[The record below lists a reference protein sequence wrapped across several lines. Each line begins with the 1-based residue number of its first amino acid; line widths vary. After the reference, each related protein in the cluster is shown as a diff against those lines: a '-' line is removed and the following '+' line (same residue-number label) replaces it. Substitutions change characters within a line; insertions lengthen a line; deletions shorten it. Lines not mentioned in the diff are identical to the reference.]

1 MALKKPN
8 RDIHLYL
15 ELHRDWIYDL
25 YSNYGWKLDEIHEA
39 LVHHRDPWIS
49 ASKLR
54 SHMLTWKQKE
64 MPQVWP
70 EPQPPKILDRIAPR
84 PPTISSLNHLSMPT
98 SLTPYQACL
107 NTAIHHSAPAKLMS
121 TSTMGVGMAMSS
133 YPMKQIYSPFYTPTN
148 AENSSHRQQ
157 HPMPNCQLDQHRDA
171 RNDPSGTPT
180 FQTPRHVFHD
190 YLAPPVNEQSSDDAN
205 LEPQMGSICIY
216 CGHVVGGRKCRC
228 GDFG

>member
-25 YSNYGWKLDEIHEA
+25 YSNYGLKLDEIHEA
-39 LVHHRDPWIS
+39 LVHHRDPWIRSVTQYFDTKAAKFIWLAIYS

-64 MPQVWP
+64 MPQLWP
-70 EPQPPKILDRIAPR
+70 ESQPPKILERIAPR

-98 SLTPYQACL
+98 SLTPYHACL

-133 YPMKQIYSPFYTPTN
+133 YPMWVS
-148 AENSSHRQQ
+148 
-157 HPMPNCQLDQHRDA
+157 
-171 RNDPSGTPT
+171 
-180 FQTPRHVFHD
+180 
-190 YLAPPVNEQSSDDAN
+190 
-205 LEPQMGSICIY
+205 
-216 CGHVVGGRKCRC
+216 
-228 GDFG
+228 